1 MCVCS
6 MAIPARRRL
15 SFVVPSL
22 APAGLPVAS
31 HAAQRVQ
38 DGVFSG
44 ADELGEGRRVGS
56 LSVAGGAKKA
66 CVFSLCQKK
75 KWHHNSNFRLLPSF
89 VPSPT
94 FAPRTKKT
102 KKQKMDAALDK
113 VAAAV
118 DKAEP
123 AVEKAVRSALGDKA
137 GDAVHKAAETVK
149 DALKDDVRELFF
161 FFATKVVS
169 AGNEKK
175 QTFLT
180 PLSLSIPPPF
190 LHSNPHVNNNRPSA
204 PRSRRSPARRRPSSR
219 ASSERRRSRRIE
231 YQ

>member
-1 MCVCS
+1 M
-6 MAIPARRRL
+6 
-15 SFVVPSL
+15 
-22 APAGLPVAS
+22 
-31 HAAQRVQ
+31 
-38 DGVFSG
+38 
-44 ADELGEGRRVGS
+44 GS

-161 FFATKVVS
+161 FFC
-169 AGNEKK
+169 NEGGVRRERKK
-175 QTFLT
+175 TNLSH
-180 PLSLSIPPPF
+180 PSLSLHPSPLPP
-190 LHSNPHVNNNRPSA
+190 VQT
-204 PRSRRSPARRRPSSR
+204 ARKQQQAKR
-219 ASSERRRSRRIE
+219 AQISEVAGKAQAQLKGLVGE
-231 YQ
+231 AKK